1 MVKALSSKAE
11 SRIKTLNYSDSNHSL
26 CCEDMAERKVLN
38 KNYPADFDQ
47 KKIPRLLKPKN
58 HQKKNRFMLP
68 VPARCNKCGNYMS
81 EGTKFNRRV
90 EQVTEET
97 YLGIEIYRFYFKCTD
112 CSADLT
118 IKTDPKN
125 CGYLLFA

>member
-1 MVKALSSKAE
+1 
-11 SRIKTLNYSDSNHSL
+11 
-26 CCEDMAERKVLN
+26 MAERKVLN
-38 KNYPADFDQ
+38 KNYPADFDP

-97 YLGIEIYRFYFKCTD
+97 YLGIEIYRFYFNCSTLGIISVID
-112 CSADLT
+112 CDMEKEEENDVKMIT
-118 IKTDPKN
+118 CKKN
-125 CGYLLFA
+125 VCSEIAVACGEG

>member
-1 MVKALSSKAE
+1 
-11 SRIKTLNYSDSNHSL
+11 
-26 CCEDMAERKVLN
+26 MAERKVLN
-38 KNYPADFDQ
+38 KNYPADFDP
-47 KKIPRLLKPKN
+47 KMIPRLLKPKN

-97 YLGIEIYRFYFKCTD
+97 YLGIEIYRFYFNCSTLRIISVID
-112 CSADLT
+112 CDMEKEEENDVKMITCKKKLMFW
-118 IKTDPKN
+118 N
-125 CGYLLFA
+125 CRGLWGRREMK